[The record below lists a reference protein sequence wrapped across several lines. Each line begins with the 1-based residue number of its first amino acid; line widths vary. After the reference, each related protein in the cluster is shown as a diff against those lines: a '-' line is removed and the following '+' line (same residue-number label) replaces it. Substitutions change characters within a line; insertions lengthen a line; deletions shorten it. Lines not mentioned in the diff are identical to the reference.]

1 MGVTC
6 NNCQLEFFNSI
17 GHVSTSGETIKT
29 KSLFKIGKVEGSFS
43 NIENI
48 DAHSVP
54 FYGTLSK

>member
-48 DAHSVP
+48 DAQSGP
-54 FYGTLSK
+54 

>member
-17 GHVSTSGETIKT
+17 VGRQLCKT

-48 DAHSVP
+48 DAQSGP
-54 FYGTLSK
+54 